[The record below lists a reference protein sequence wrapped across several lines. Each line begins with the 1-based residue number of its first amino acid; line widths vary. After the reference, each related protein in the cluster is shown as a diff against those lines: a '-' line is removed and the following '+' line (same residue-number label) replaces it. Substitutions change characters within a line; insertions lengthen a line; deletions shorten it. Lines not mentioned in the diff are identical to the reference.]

1 MIARSLARDRTY
13 LVWYT
18 AYSRVD
24 LSLVSSS
31 APGVQKNRLKDSAA
45 CCVFFIFP
53 SVHFKFQNS
62 KNKSGFLPSK
72 QQNSRTAKQTVRG
85 RPPKHTN
92 HPHAPRVSRS
102 RKEKRSTAREGL
114 DAGKSKVAGAGWGVI
129 GWHVYSSCRAQCFA
143 FVLAFHQH
151 IHTYIH
157 WDLSTKST
165 RQQDSRRPQAVH
177 SKYLGRERVAGL
189 PAVLPLVSRVFPV
202 VRCLV
207 QQLLYRRTN
216 LYRVENGTAVVR
228 RSVGRL

>member
-151 IHTYIH
+151 IHTYIGT
-157 WDLSTKST
+157 SPQKAPG
-165 RQQDSRRPQAVH
+165 SRTAVAHRPCTA
-177 SKYLGRERVAGL
+177 SISDGNGSLGYLLCFRWSLVYSL
-189 PAVLPLVSRVFPV
+189 LFDVLYSNFYTVEQICIGSRTA
-202 VRCLV
+202 
-207 QQLLYRRTN
+207 QLLYA
-216 LYRVENGTAVVR
+216 EA
-228 RSVGRL
+228 